1 LKEMVGAL
9 PFVKKEE
16 ATVTTKYKHPTSA
29 KQLTKQTKTCIAATG
44 SAVGRKAEEGDRG
57 TKDKQGAG
65 KKKILHN
72 NRRKGVEHIH
82 KTS

>member
-9 PFVKKEE
+9 PFIKKEE

-29 KQLTKQTKTCIAATG
+29 KQLTKQAKTCIAATG
-44 SAVGRKAEEGDRG
+44 SAVGRKAEGDRG

>member
-9 PFVKKEE
+9 PFIKKEE

-29 KQLTKQTKTCIAATG
+29 KQLTKQAKTCIAATG
-44 SAVGRKAEEGDRG
+44 SAVGRKAEGD